1 MSRPGTTISA
11 LVLLVGGVSLLGKG
25 ASAQVSAPE
34 LPAALSSLAGNAAL
48 GALWSEGLVL
58 ERSEDLLA
66 SSTRYERLA
75 ESLPES
81 SFIRWRLS
89 RNYWRFAERLP
100 VADKP
105 DRLLYFGQA
114 DTWADSSLALESEC
128 GECIMWKIA
137 SLGRLA
143 TTQGVVK
150 SARSASTIGELID
163 RGIALRPTYA
173 DNASNATLGNLYYA
187 GAAFYRIVPE
197 WRWLEWVI
205 GVRGDK
211 ERALEYI
218 HNALEIS
225 GARIDYQ
232 VELGAILL
240 CMGNEAGDPGRIE
253 RGERVLHDAMSLE
266 HLQSTDAMDIE
277 HARIMLEHPKRA
289 CSYSRDGWIELDQ
302 LARH

>member
-1 MSRPGTTISA
+1 M
-11 LVLLVGGVSLLGKG
+11 LLVSGVFLPGKG

-34 LPAALSSLAGNAAL
+34 LPAALSSLAGNAVL
-48 GALWSEGLVL
+48 GALWSEGLDL
-58 ERSEDLLA
+58 ERREELLA
-66 SSTRYERLA
+66 SSHRYERLA
-75 ESLPES
+75 EALPES
-81 SFIRWRLS
+81 PFIRWRLS

-100 VADKP
+100 VEDKP
-105 DRLLYFGQA
+105 GRLVYFGQA
-114 DTWADSSLALESEC
+114 NAWADSSLALEAEC

-143 TTQGVVK
+143 TTHGVVR
-150 SARSASTIGELID
+150 SARSASTIGDLID

-211 ERALEYI
+211 RRALEYI
-218 HNALEIS
+218 QNALEIS
-225 GARIDYQ
+225 SSRIDYQ

-240 CMGNEAGDPGRIE
+240 CMGNDADDPGRVE
-253 RGERVLHDAMSLE
+253 QGERVLRDAMALE
-266 HLQSTDAMDIE
+266 RLQSTDEMDIE
-277 HARIMLEHPKRA
+277 HAGIMLEHPKRA
-289 CSYSRDGWIELDQ
+289 CSYSRDGWIELGK
-302 LARH
+302 LARN